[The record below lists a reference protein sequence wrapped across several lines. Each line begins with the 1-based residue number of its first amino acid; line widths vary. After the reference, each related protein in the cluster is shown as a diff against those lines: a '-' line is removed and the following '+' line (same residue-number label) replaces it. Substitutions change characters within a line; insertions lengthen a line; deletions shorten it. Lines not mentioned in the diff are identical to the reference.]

1 MAKKAK
7 REKYYNIR
15 QLKERGWTQSK
26 IDAWLKEPDVLV
38 KNPIYSS
45 AAPSKLFLKTRVH
58 RQERN
63 KRFKEW
69 LDKSKNKR
77 TKLSK
82 SLKKANEDKKNKLM
96 DYINNLE
103 IVIPVMSLEELT
115 LQAIEHYNDLW
126 EIRGNYE
133 KHATID
139 SDRQFLNRITMN
151 MLRHQQEHYELEL
164 ERLFGKVG
172 KDEAYIALKTKIN
185 KEILKIYP
193 TLGCGL

>member
-1 MAKKAK
+1 
-7 REKYYNIR
+7 
-15 QLKERGWTQSK
+15 
-26 IDAWLKEPDVLV
+26 
-38 KNPIYSS
+38 
-45 AAPSKLFLKTRVH
+45 
-58 RQERN
+58 
-63 KRFKEW
+63 
-69 LDKSKNKR
+69 
-77 TKLSK
+77 
-82 SLKKANEDKKNKLM
+82 M

-164 ERLFGKVG
+164 EILFGKVG